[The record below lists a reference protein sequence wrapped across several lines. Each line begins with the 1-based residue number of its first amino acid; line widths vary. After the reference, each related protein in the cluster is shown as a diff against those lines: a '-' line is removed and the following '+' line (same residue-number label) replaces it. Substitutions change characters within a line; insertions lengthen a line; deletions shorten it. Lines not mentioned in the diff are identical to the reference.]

1 MVGVIYHTLVQS
13 LRGRHVVYHRPGP
26 DDGADVLC
34 MFMLIGVRGSPVHG
48 DFLFY
53 IMSGVLHCI
62 THVAAVGAVFG
73 VDNSLSD
80 MIQHAPMNT
89 ISVVA
94 ASLAT
99 LYRQFLTIVIVLT
112 VYHIVMNLITI
123 DKPVQAM
130 GMFHLA
136 WLTGCGVGLL
146 S

>member
-1 MVGVIYHTLVQS
+1 M
-13 LRGRHVVYHRPGP
+13 
-26 DDGADVLC
+26 
-34 MFMLIGVRGSPVHG
+34 
-48 DFLFY
+48 
-53 IMSGVLHCI
+53 
-62 THVAAVGAVFG
+62 FG

-130 GMFHLA
+130 DMFHLA